1 MPSAFGIPISK
12 EEDCVQ
18 LQVYLNNDV
27 LSKQGSLQ
35 GTYQKSQIINGRSSW
50 KTAIHAIWFI
60 PELDVWAIGRS
71 ENVGTIIRGIT
82 FVDDQGLKVAST
94 YWDGLWKAV
103 QSGDIVINCVKN
115 KNRNRS
121 AELRLSAL
129 KKDYKDYIIVSMI
142 ILIFIIVTVFILII
156 YKRKISIICQQ
167 NTTITGK
174 PKF

>member
-1 MPSAFGIPISK
+1 MFSQFSFS
-12 EEDCVQ
+12 ECVQ

-27 LSKQGSLQ
+27 LIKQGSLQ
-35 GTYQKSQIINGRSSW
+35 GTYQKSQMINRRSSW
-50 KTAIHAIWFI
+50 ITAIHAIWFI

-82 FVDDQGLKVAST
+82 FICNQGLKVAST
-94 YWDGLWKAV
+94 YWDGQWKAV
-103 QSGDIVINCVKN
+103 PSGDIVINCVTN
-115 KNRNRS
+115 KDRNTTWN
-121 AELRLSAL
+121 ACTEQRLSVL
-129 KKDYKDYIIVSMI
+129 RKDFKDYIIVSMI
-142 ILIFIIVTVFILII
+142 ILIFIIVLVFILII